1 MPIGSTGR
9 PASFDDN
16 SEGLPISLLPSGLE
30 KSRSWFY
37 YLCLFS
43 SLAALSIVNQN
54 QAAVKLDREHHSSVS
69 MGH

>member
-1 MPIGSTGR
+1 MSIGSNGG

-16 SEGLPISLLPSGLE
+16 SEGLPISLSPSGLE

-37 YLCLFS
+37 YFCLFS
-43 SLAALSIVNQN
+43 PLAALSIVNQS
-54 QAAVKLDREHHSSVS
+54 QVAVKLDREHHSSVS